1 MRRGRRGSF
10 QLHGIGSRQLVLE
23 GPVAFDDGGALW
35 DALRPALA
43 QLEPGTQATLDL
55 SRVPRADGGSMALLV
70 FLRAEASTRGVQLE
84 LAGANPQVRQ
94 ILELYHGDAPPSL
107 PEHMQPEDVL
117 SQVGRE
123 TLATVAEVRKVFEFV
138 GQSALELGSVVTA
151 PRTGR
156 WRDLLPLVERVGV
169 NALPVVLLINFLM
182 GLVMAF
188 QGAVQLRQFGAG
200 VFIADLVSLATT
212 RELGPLMTAII
223 LAGRSGAAFAAELGT
238 MTVSEEM
245 DALRTLGFSPWRFLV
260 LPRLLALTLVM
271 PILTL
276 VADAISIAGG
286 IWVASVTLGVG
297 PGAWFSE
304 MRARMGP
311 WDIFSGLLKGT
322 VFAIAIALIACQ
334 QGFATSGGAEGVG
347 RRTTSAVVYSLFAII
362 LLDAGFTI
370 LFQAFDL

>member
-1 MRRGRRGSF
+1 MRRRTRGSF

-70 FLRAEASTRGVQLE
+70 FLRGEASKRGVHLE
-84 LAGANPQVRQ
+84 LAGANPEVKQ
-94 ILELYHGDAPPSL
+94 ILALYHGDTPPSF
-107 PEHMQPEDVL
+107 PEHEEPQAML
-117 SQVGRE
+117 SQLGRE
-123 TLATVAEVRKVFEFV
+123 TLVTVGEVRKMFDFV
-138 GQSALELGSVVTA
+138 GQSALELGGVVTA

-156 WRDLLPLVERVGV
+156 WSDLLPLVERVGA
-169 NALPVVLLINFLM
+169 NAMPVVLLINFLM

-200 VFIADLVSLATT
+200 IFIADLVSLATT

-238 MTVSEEM
+238 MTVSDEM

-260 LPRLLALTLVM
+260 LPRLLAMTLVM

-297 PGAWFSE
+297 PDAWFSE
-304 MRARMGP
+304 MRGRMGP
-311 WDIFSGLLKGT
+311 WDVFSGVLKGT
-322 VFAIAIALIACQ
+322 VFAVAIALIACQ

-362 LLDAGFTI
+362 LLDAGFTV
-370 LFQAFDL
+370 LFQVFGL

>member
-1 MRRGRRGSF
+1 MRRRGSF
-10 QLHGIGSRQLVLE
+10 QLHGIGSRQLILE

-43 QLEPGTQATLDL
+43 QLQPGARATLDL

-70 FLRAEASTRGVQLE
+70 FLRAEASARGVQLE
-84 LAGANPQVRQ
+84 LAGANPEVRQ
-94 ILELYHGDAPPSL
+94 ILELYRGDVPPSL
-107 PEHMQPEDVL
+107 PEHEGPEGML
-117 SQVGRE
+117 EQVGRE
-123 TLATVAEVRKVFEFV
+123 TLATVAEVRKVFDFV
-138 GQSALELGSVVTA
+138 GRSVLEVRGLVGA

-156 WRDLLPLVERVGV
+156 WKDLLPLVERVGV
-169 NALPVVLLINFLM
+169 NALPIVLLINFLM

-188 QGAVQLRQFGAG
+188 QGAVPLQQYGAS

-276 VADAISIAGG
+276 VADVMSIAGG
-286 IWVASVTLGVG
+286 IWVASVALGVG
-297 PGAWFSE
+297 PSAWFSE
-304 MRARMGP
+304 MRQRMGL
-311 WDIFSGLLKGT
+311 WDVFSGLIKAT
-322 VFAIAIALIACQ
+322 VFGVAIAVVACQ

-362 LLDAGFTI
+362 LLDAGFAV
-370 LFQAFDL
+370 LFQVFGP

>member
-1 MRRGRRGSF
+1 MRRRGSF
-10 QLHGIGSRQLVLE
+10 QLHGIGSRQLILE
-23 GPVAFDDGGALW
+23 GPVVFDDGGALW

-43 QLEPGTQATLDL
+43 QLQPGARATLDL

-70 FLRAEASTRGVQLE
+70 FLRAEASARGVQLE
-84 LAGANPQVRQ
+84 LAGANPEVRQ
-94 ILELYHGDAPPSL
+94 ILELYRGDVPPSL
-107 PEHMQPEDVL
+107 PEHEGPEGMFE
-117 SQVGRE
+117 QVGRE
-123 TLATVAEVRKVFEFV
+123 TLATVAEVRKVFDFV
-138 GQSALELGSVVTA
+138 GRSVLEVRGLVGA

-156 WRDLLPLVERVGV
+156 WKDLLPLVERVGV
-169 NALPVVLLINFLM
+169 NALPIVLLINFLM

-188 QGAVQLRQFGAG
+188 QGAVPLQQYGAS

-276 VADAISIAGG
+276 VADVMSIAGG
-286 IWVASVTLGVG
+286 IWVASVALGVG
-297 PGAWFSE
+297 PSAWFSE
-304 MRARMGP
+304 MRQRMGL
-311 WDIFSGLLKGT
+311 WDVFSGLIKAT
-322 VFAIAIALIACQ
+322 VFGVAIAVVACQ

-362 LLDAGFTI
+362 LLDAGFAVF
-370 LFQAFDL
+370 FQAFGL

>member
-1 MRRGRRGSF
+1 MKRRGSF
-10 QLHGIGSRQLVLE
+10 QLHGTGSTHLVLE
-23 GPVAFDDGGALW
+23 GPVAFGDGGALW

-43 QLEPGTQATLDL
+43 QLQPGERATLDL

-70 FLRAEASTRGVQLE
+70 FLRAEASARGVRLE
-84 LAGANPQVRQ
+84 LAGANPEVQQ
-94 ILELYHGDAPPSL
+94 ILELYRGDAPPSL
-107 PEHMQPEDVL
+107 PEHERPQGML
-117 SQVGRE
+117 SQLGRE
-123 TLATVAEVRKVFEFV
+123 TLATVAEVRKVFDFV
-138 GQSALELGSVVTA
+138 GRSALEVRDLVSA

-156 WRDLLPLVERVGV
+156 WKDLLPLVEKVGV
-169 NALPVVLLINFLM
+169 DALPIVLLINFLM

-188 QGAVQLRQFGAG
+188 QSAVPLRRFGAG
-200 VFIADLVSLATT
+200 VWVADLVSLATT

-304 MRARMGP
+304 MRQQMGL
-311 WDIFSGLLKGT
+311 WDVFSGLLKGT
-322 VFAIAIALIACQ
+322 VFAVAIAVIACQ

-347 RRTTSAVVYSLFAII
+347 RRTTSAVVYGLFAII
-362 LLDAGFTI
+362 LLDAGFAV
-370 LFQAFDL
+370 LFQVFGP

>member
-1 MRRGRRGSF
+1 MKTRGSF
-10 QLHGIGSRQLVLE
+10 QLHGTGSAHLVLE
-23 GPVAFDDGGALW
+23 GPVALGDGGALW

-43 QLEPGTQATLDL
+43 QLQPGAQATLDL

-70 FLRAEASTRGVQLE
+70 FLRAEASARGVQLD
-84 LAGANPQVRQ
+84 LAGANPEVQQ
-94 ILELYHGDAPPSL
+94 ILALYRGDAPPSM
-107 PEHMQPEDVL
+107 PEHERPEGML
-117 SQVGRE
+117 SQMGRE
-123 TLATVAEVRKVFEFV
+123 TLATVAEVRKMFDFV
-138 GQSALELGSVVTA
+138 GRSTLEVRGLLTA

-156 WRDLLPLVERVGV
+156 WKDLLPLVERVGV
-169 NALPVVLLINFLM
+169 NALPIVLLINFLM

-188 QGAVQLRQFGAG
+188 QSAVPLRQFGAG
-200 VFIADLVSLATT
+200 IWVVDLVSLATT

-276 VADAISIAGG
+276 VADAMSIAGG

-304 MRARMGP
+304 MRQEMGL
-311 WDIFSGLLKGT
+311 WDVFSGLIKGT
-322 VFAIAIALIACQ
+322 VFAVAIAIIACQ

-362 LLDAGFTI
+362 LLDAGFAV
-370 LFQAFDL
+370 LFQAFAP

>member
-1 MRRGRRGSF
+1 MRRRRGSF
-10 QLHGIGSRQLVLE
+10 QLHGLGSPQLVLE
-23 GPVAFDDGGALW
+23 GPVGFDDGRALW

-43 QLEPGTQATLDL
+43 QLQPGARATLDL

-70 FLRAEASTRGVQLE
+70 YLRAEASVRGVQLE
-84 LAGANPQVRQ
+84 LAGANPEVRQ
-94 ILELYHGDAPPSL
+94 ILELYHGDTAPSL
-107 PEHMQPEDVL
+107 PEHERPQGML
-117 SQVGRE
+117 SQLGRE

-138 GQSALELGSVVTA
+138 GRSTVEVRGLVAA

-156 WRDLLPLVERVGV
+156 WKDLLPLVERVGV
-169 NALPVVLLINFLM
+169 NALPIVLLINFLM

-188 QGAVQLRQFGAG
+188 QSAAALQQFGAG
-200 VFIADLVSLATT
+200 IFIADLVSLATV

-276 VADAISIAGG
+276 IADAISIAGG
-286 IWVASVTLGVG
+286 IWVASITLGVG

-304 MRARMGP
+304 MRQWTGL
-311 WDIFSGLLKGT
+311 WDVFSGVLKGT
-322 VFAIAIALIACQ
+322 VFAVAIAVVSCQ

-362 LLDAGFTI
+362 LLDAAFAV
-370 LFQAFDL
+370 LFKVFGL

>member
-1 MRRGRRGSF
+1 MRRSKKGSF
-10 QLHGIGSRQLVLE
+10 QLHGIGSPQLVLE

-35 DALRPALA
+35 NALRPALGQLQPGA
-43 QLEPGTQATLDL
+43 QASLDL

-70 FLRAEASTRGVQLE
+70 FLRAEAAARGVQLE
-84 LAGANPQVRQ
+84 LAGANPEVRQ
-94 ILELYHGDAPPSL
+94 ILELYRGDAPPSL
-107 PEHMQPEDVL
+107 PEHKRPQGML
-117 SQVGRE
+117 SQLGRE
-123 TLATVAEVRKVFEFV
+123 TLATVAEVRKVFDFV
-138 GQSALELGSVVTA
+138 GRSTLELRGLVSA

-156 WRDLLPLVERVGV
+156 WKDLLPLVERVGV
-169 NALPVVLLINFLM
+169 DALPLVLVINFLM

-188 QGAVQLRQFGAG
+188 QSAQPLQQFGASTF
-200 VFIADLVSLATT
+200 VANLVSLATT

-271 PILTL
+271 PVLTL
-276 VADAISIAGG
+276 VADAASIAGG

-297 PGAWFSE
+297 PGVWFSE
-304 MRARMGP
+304 MRQWMGL
-311 WDIFSGLLKGT
+311 WDVFSGLLKAT
-322 VFAIAIALIACQ
+322 VFAVAIAVIACQ

-362 LLDAGFTI
+362 LLDAGFAV
-370 LFQAFDL
+370 LFKVFGL

>member
-1 MRRGRRGSF
+1 MRRREKGSF
-10 QLHGIGSRQLVLE
+10 QLHGIGSPQLVLE

-43 QLEPGTQATLDL
+43 QLQPGAQASLDL

-70 FLRAEASTRGVQLE
+70 YLRAEAAARGVQLE
-84 LAGANPQVRQ
+84 LAGANPEVRQ
-94 ILELYHGDAPPSL
+94 ILELYRGDAPPSL
-107 PEHMQPEDVL
+107 PEHKRPEGIL
-117 SQVGRE
+117 SQLGRE
-123 TLATVAEVRKVFEFV
+123 TLATVGEVRKVFDFV
-138 GQSALELGSVVTA
+138 GRSTLEVRGLVSA

-156 WRDLLPLVERVGV
+156 WKDLLPLVEKVGV
-169 NALPVVLLINFLM
+169 DALPLVLVINFLM

-188 QGAVQLRQFGAG
+188 QSAQPLQQFGANIF
-200 VFIADLVSLATT
+200 VANLVSLTTT

-271 PILTL
+271 PVLAL
-276 VADAISIAGG
+276 VADAASIAGG

-297 PGAWFSE
+297 PSAWFSE
-304 MRARMGP
+304 MRRAMGL
-311 WDIFSGLLKGT
+311 WDVFSGLLKGT
-322 VFAIAIALIACQ
+322 VFAVAIAVIACQ
-334 QGFATSGGAEGVG
+334 QGFATSGGAAGVG
-347 RRTTSAVVYSLFAII
+347 RRTTLAVVYSLFAII
-362 LLDAGFTI
+362 LLDAGFAV
-370 LFQAFDL
+370 LFKVFGL

>member
-1 MRRGRRGSF
+1 MKRRGSF
-10 QLHGIGSRQLVLE
+10 QLHGMGSLHLVLE
-23 GPVAFDDGGALW
+23 GPVALGDGVALW

-43 QLEPGTQATLDL
+43 QLQPGAQATLDL

-70 FLRAEASTRGVQLE
+70 FLRAEASTRGVELE
-84 LAGANPQVRQ
+84 LAGANPEVQQ
-94 ILELYHGDAPPSL
+94 ILALYHGDVAPSL
-107 PEHMQPEDVL
+107 PEHPRPEGML

-123 TLATVAEVRKVFEFV
+123 SLATVAEVRKVFDFV
-138 GQSALELGSVVTA
+138 GRSALEVRDLVSA

-156 WRDLLPLVERVGV
+156 WKDLPPLVEKVGV
-169 NALPVVLLINFLM
+169 NALPIVLLINFLM

-188 QGAVQLRQFGAG
+188 QSAKPLQQFGAG
-200 VFIADLVSLATT
+200 IWVADLVSLGTA

-276 VADAISIAGG
+276 VADAMSIAGG
-286 IWVASVTLGVG
+286 IWVATVTLGVG
-297 PGAWFSE
+297 PGAWVSE
-304 MRARMGP
+304 MRQQMGL
-311 WDIFSGLLKGT
+311 WDVFSGLIKGT
-322 VFAIAIALIACQ
+322 VFAAAIVVIACQ

-362 LLDAGFTI
+362 LLDAGFAV
-370 LFQAFDL
+370 LFQVFGP